1 MKGMNYKGYVAK
13 VEFDPEDHIF
23 VGHIIGIRD
32 VVGFHGESVATLETA
47 FREAVDNYLV
57 ACKKLGQEPNKPYS
71 GNLMLRVPAEIHA
84 AVAAAAEASGKSINQ
99 WAAKALEVASHA
111 HARRT
116 QAVEEGLVNPL
127 RSFANLLT
135 VTFASHSLRKG
146 FDI

>member
-111 HARRT
+111 
-116 QAVEEGLVNPL
+116 Q
-127 RSFANLLT
+127 
-135 VTFASHSLRKG
+135 
-146 FDI
+146 

>member
-111 HARRT
+111 H
-116 QAVEEGLVNPL
+116 
-127 RSFANLLT
+127 
-135 VTFASHSLRKG
+135 
-146 FDI
+146 